1 MLRMPPAQ
9 TLTYTALDR
18 STQSIRLI
26 EILPGNSPQISCKFQ
41 VHQLDANA
49 TCPPFIALSY
59 TWGPPDPASEI
70 LITINSQSFLVRK
83 NLWCALLSYR
93 KKMSEGTFRGPLWID
108 ALSISQQDN
117 LERSHQVNMM
127 KVIFSRAK
135 TVLVWLG
142 PEEDDSSRLLQFIVT
157 MPSLAY
163 PQPCSPDQGPPPKYA
178 RYTKGPHIENLQI
191 VMPRPEFTIDDLFQE
206 LFDLQLDRAF
216 EALFKRDYW
225 KRLWII
231 QEVML
236 AENLI
241 ILCGDQVCE
250 WSILVSIIAELD
262 YLGQILG
269 PNGLPIDKSSR
280 NQTPIPQLERLRAQV
295 GSSRAYNI
303 LTKGADSD
311 RLQQREEGWE
321 FRELIQTWLYQECAD
336 PRDQVYGLLGLAQG
350 EIIADYDKTVDE
362 IYRDVVASERPKI
375 SDDEWLVFVNA
386 LTRALYKDPSLEEV
400 KELGLISGIDV
411 EDALSYCFDLH
422 VLPAWPSD
430 QDYTAEP
437 PIISYFD
444 STGRLHDYP
453 SSS

>member
-1 MLRMPPAQ
+1 MR

-26 EILPGNSPQISCKFQ
+26 EILPGNSPQISCKLH
-41 VHQLDANA
+41 VHQLDAKA
-49 TCPPFIALSY
+49 TCPPFTALSY

-70 LITINSQSFLVRK
+70 LITIDGQSFLVRK
-83 NLWCALLSYR
+83 NLWYALSSYR
-93 KKMSEGTFRGPLWID
+93 KKMSEGTFRGALWID
-108 ALSISQQDN
+108 ALSINQQDN

-142 PEEDDSSRLLQFIVT
+142 PEEDDSSRLLQFIMT

-163 PQPCSPDQGPPPKYA
+163 PRPYSPEQGPPPKYA
-178 RYTKGPHIENLQI
+178 LYSKKSHI

-206 LFDLQLDRAF
+206 LFDLQLDQAF

-269 PNGLPIDKSSR
+269 PNGLPSKI
-280 NQTPIPQLERLRAQV
+280 QTQMHQLVRLQAQV
-295 GSSRAYNI
+295 GSSRACNI

-311 RLQQREEGWE
+311 RLQKREEGWE
-321 FRELIQTWLYQECAD
+321 FSELIQTWLHQECAD

-350 EIIADYDKTVDE
+350 EITADYNKTVDE
-362 IYRDVVASERPKI
+362 IYRDVIASERPKL
-375 SDDEWLVFVNA
+375 SDDECVVFVNA
-386 LTRALYKDPSLEEV
+386 LTRALYKDPSSEEV
-400 KELGLISGIDV
+400 KDLELISGTDV
-411 EDALSYCFDLH
+411 ENALSYCFDLH
-422 VLPAWPSD
+422 VLPAWASE
-430 QDYTAEP
+430 QDYTAEL

-444 STGRLHDYP
+444 STGQLHDYP

>member
-1 MLRMPPAQ
+1 
-9 TLTYTALDR
+9 
-18 STQSIRLI
+18 
-26 EILPGNSPQISCKFQ
+26 
-41 VHQLDANA
+41 
-49 TCPPFIALSY
+49 
-59 TWGPPDPASEI
+59 
-70 LITINSQSFLVRK
+70 
-83 NLWCALLSYR
+83 
-93 KKMSEGTFRGPLWID
+93 
-108 ALSISQQDN
+108 
-117 LERSHQVNMM
+117 
-127 KVIFSRAK
+127 
-135 TVLVWLG
+135 
-142 PEEDDSSRLLQFIVT
+142 
-157 MPSLAY
+157 
-163 PQPCSPDQGPPPKYA
+163 
-178 RYTKGPHIENLQI
+178 
-191 VMPRPEFTIDDLFQE
+191 MPRPEFTIDDLFQE
-206 LFDLQLDRAF
+206 LFDLQLDQAF
-216 EALFKRDYW
+216 EALLKRDYW

-269 PNGLPIDKSSR
+269 PNGLPIDKSSG
-280 NQTPIPQLERLRAQV
+280 NQTPIPQLKRLQAQV

-311 RLQQREEGWE
+311 RRQKREQGWE
-321 FRELIQTWLYQECAD
+321 FHELIQAWLYQECSD
-336 PRDQVYGLLGLAQG
+336 PRDQVYGLLGLAHG
-350 EIIADYDKTVDE
+350 EITADYDKTVDE

-375 SDDEWLVFVNA
+375 SDDECVVFVNA
-386 LTRALYKDPSLEEV
+386 LTRALYKDPSSEKV

-422 VLPAWPSD
+422 VLPAWPSE